1 MPLSWLILLAGWS
14 YMPVVKDGKM
24 EVTIVSPR
32 GMPVTLVERSKMHY
46 IDKVTFFNVL
56 RDAWSR
62 CKALDG
68 MDYEQ
73 LESVLS
79 VKDTP
84 HVASAVR

>member
-1 MPLSWLILLAGWS
+1 
-14 YMPVVKDGKM
+14 MPVVKDGKM

-46 IDKVTFFNVL
+46 IDRVTFFNVL

-68 MDYEQ
+68 MDYDQ

-84 HVASAVR
+84 HVARAVKIERPSSIRFLDMNT